1 MSGVQQAGRG
11 ALQRGLAPRF
21 PYPTKPVG
29 SPTELRR
36 GRMALLRRVLY
47 WQAALWTAAGAVEI
61 AAPRWFLETVLRQP
75 PYPDVAYVR
84 SMGVMCVAFALLM
97 VLVAQRLEDVWW
109 WAWAFALT
117 DAALATVSVLNAVL
131 GPVEGSA
138 TTYWWLL
145 GAGNV
150 AFASGLMVGMARTG
164 QERPFA

>member
-1 MSGVQQAGRG
+1 M
-11 ALQRGLAPRF
+11 
-21 PYPTKPVG
+21 T
-29 SPTELRR
+29 
-36 GRMALLRRVLY
+36 LLRRVLY

-61 AAPRWFLETVLRQP
+61 AAPRWFLETVFRQP